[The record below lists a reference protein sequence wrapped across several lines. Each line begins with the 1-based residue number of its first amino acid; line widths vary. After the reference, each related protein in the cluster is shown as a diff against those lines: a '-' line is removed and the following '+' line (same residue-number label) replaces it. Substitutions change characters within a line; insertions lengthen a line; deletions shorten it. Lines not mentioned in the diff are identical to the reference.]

1 MNRDLGYQICCV
13 KRSYR
18 FVGWVP
24 NSPNFAE
31 HICEQRRSNK
41 IRKVVFEVLPFVS
54 FTIIAILVM
63 SPQLLP
69 GRTDVV
75 MRALSLL
82 QFLSQC
88 GTVLK

>member
-1 MNRDLGYQICCV
+1 MTLDIKSVVSKEVTYLLDGYQTPPTLQNI
-13 KRSYR
+13 
-18 FVGWVP
+18 F
-24 NSPNFAE
+24 
-31 HICEQRRSNK
+31 EQRRSNK

-63 SPQLLP
+63 SPRLLP

-82 QFLSQC
+82 QFLSQQC
-88 GTVLK
+88 SAELE